1 MARSK
6 SSSES
11 LPSASS
17 PTEKAPVVP
26 NEQAAPNPEVVANG
40 NEKDVEAAPPAPPPN
55 FLGNIPDGGLQA
67 WLQVAAGWSLFFN
80 TWGENHVVGASV
92 NKLINSGIQEFSTLL
107 VYPLLANH

>member
-11 LPSASS
+11 LPLSSS

-26 NEQAAPNPEVVANG
+26 NEQAAPNPEVVVSS
-40 NEKDVEAAPPAPPPN
+40 NEKDVEAAAPQQPPPN

-80 TWGENHVVGASV
+80 TWG
-92 NKLINSGIQEFSTLL
+92 
-107 VYPLLANH
+107 